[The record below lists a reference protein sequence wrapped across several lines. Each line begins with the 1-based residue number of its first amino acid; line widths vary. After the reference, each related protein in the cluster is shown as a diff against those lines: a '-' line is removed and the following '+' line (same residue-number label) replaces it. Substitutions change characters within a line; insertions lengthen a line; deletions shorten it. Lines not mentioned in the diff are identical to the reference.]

1 MELTL
6 DRELENLVAEVVRSG
21 RFESPEAF
29 LSVAIR
35 QYLIA
40 REHGEAAA
48 QKLATLREELL
59 AADERITRG
68 EGAEYDTETLVELF
82 RETEADATS
91 DSPGKVVK
99 AAIGGASQRLAGR

>member
-6 DRELENLVAEVVRSG
+6 DRELEKLVAEALRSG

-29 LSVAIR
+29 LSIAIR

-68 EGAEYDTETLVELF
+68 EGTEYDTETLAKLF
-82 RETEADATS
+82 RETEA
-91 DSPGKVVK
+91 
-99 AAIGGASQRLAGR
+99 LALRILRERFSRQP

>member
-6 DRELENLVAEVVRSG
+6 DRELENLVADAVRRG
-21 RFESPEAF
+21 HFESPEAF

-59 AADERITRG
+59 AADERITHG
-68 EGAEYDTETLVELF
+68 EGAEYDTETLAELF
-82 RETEADATS
+82 RETEADALRILREKM
-91 DSPGKVVK
+91 PR
-99 AAIGGASQRLAGR
+99 QP

>member
-6 DRELENLVAEVVRSG
+6 DRELENLVADAVRSG
-21 RFESPEAF
+21 RFESPAAF

-59 AADERITRG
+59 AADDRITRG
-68 EGAEYDTETLVELF
+68 EGAEYDTETLAKLF
-82 RETEADATS
+82 QETEADALRILREKMS
-91 DSPGKVVK
+91 RQP
-99 AAIGGASQRLAGR
+99 

>member
-6 DRELENLVAEVVRSG
+6 DRELENLVDEAVRSG

-29 LSVAIR
+29 LGVALR

-40 REHGEAAA
+40 REHGEAAV

-59 AADERITRG
+59 AADERITRA
-68 EGAEYDTETLVELF
+68 EGTEYDTETLAELF
-82 RETEADATS
+82 HETEADALRILWKQT
-91 DSPGKVVK
+91 
-99 AAIGGASQRLAGR
+99 QRKS